1 MKSSKIAFPLQKG
14 TPKIEDLPGLSNV
27 NPDTTR
33 RVGRRKVLSMALRLP
48 LCSSPKFIPSDGSAC
63 NFQEKR
69 DLKVDPEESVL
80 LDTHEY
86 KEQEAQVAVSQTSAL
101 NPIAQ

>member
-1 MKSSKIAFPLQKG
+1 
-14 TPKIEDLPGLSNV
+14 
-27 NPDTTR
+27 
-33 RVGRRKVLSMALRLP
+33 MALRLP
-48 LCSSPKFIPSDGSAC
+48 LCSSPKFIPSDGSAY
-63 NFQEKR
+63 NFQEKM

-101 NPIAQ
+101 NPFAQ